1 MPMRG
6 ELPTTMLV
14 ADQGDR
20 FPVKDVFAVGIFTVI
35 GLVVALGLAIAFPIS
50 LNVALE
56 LGG

>member
-1 MPMRG
+1 MRG

-20 FPVKDVFAVGIFTVI
+20 FPARDIFAVGIFTVI

-50 LNVALE
+50 LSALQ